1 MSAFKQRV
9 KVFADKFLRKSGH
22 FVEVGRDYESRVRRS
37 EMPEAFAES
46 DVKKI
51 GAVSDHDMMLKM
63 KQIAV
68 SGIGSD
74 ECLKYGFLPV
84 ALHFY
89 SPIPD
94 IEDLKKRDVWGVE
107 SKLWGIDFD
116 VERQLEFLR
125 NLSEYGEECRWPIQK
140 SSEDI
145 FYHSNNSFSF
155 SCAAVLHSVIRKYRP
170 SRLVEIG
177 SGMSSIIIS
186 NAVLKNEE
194 EFGKKC
200 EYTVIDP
207 YVSELVASG
216 MLKGVSDHI
225 ANRVELVGMEPFQ
238 RLGKHDIL
246 FIDSSHQAKIGS
258 DVNFEYLELIP
269 QLARGVLIHIH
280 DVCLPWEYPREY
292 ALNETF
298 RQFWTEQYVL
308 QAFLAFNDEFEILLA
323 GNYMHVKYYNEYTNA
338 FPHYDRQKRDSCS
351 SFWMQRRIRV

>member
-1 MSAFKQRV
+1 MKGPLYRLFHKFERIGKAFRGSE
-9 KVFADKFLRKSGH
+9 RP
-22 FVEVGRDYESRVRRS
+22 ES
-37 EMPEAFAES
+37 FCES

-51 GAVSDHDMMLKM
+51 STVSYDDMMYRM

-68 SGIGSD
+68 SGIGSND
-74 ECLKYGFLPV
+74 CLKHGFLPV
-84 ALHFY
+84 PVHFY

-94 IEDLKKRDVWGVE
+94 IEDLKKRNIWSVE
-107 SKLWGIDFD
+107 SKLRGINLD
-116 VERQLEFLR
+116 VGRQLEFLR
-125 NLSEYGEECRWPIQK
+125 SLSEYGEECRWPIQK
-140 SSEDI
+140 GREDI

-170 SRLVEIG
+170 SKLVEIG
-177 SGMSSIIIS
+177 SGMSSIVIS
-186 NAVLKNEE
+186 DAVLKNQR

-207 YVSELVASG
+207 YVSDLITSG
-216 MLKGVSDHI
+216 MLKGVTDHI
-225 ANRVELVGMEPFQ
+225 ANRVELVGMEPFE
-238 RLGKHDIL
+238 RLGKNDIL

-269 QLARGVLIHIH
+269 QLNPGLLVHIH

-292 ALNETF
+292 ALNESF

-308 QAFLAFNDEFEILLA
+308 QAFLAFNNEFDILLA

-351 SFWMQRRIRV
+351 SFWMQRRIKA